1 MLSIAW
7 GRSEGTPGAGGG
19 RIERDMA
26 EVRRPSKMDARARP
40 APRLIYV
47 VTEDWY
53 FLSHRLPMARA
64 ARAAGFE
71 VHVAT
76 NVGEDGKDIEKEGFI
91 LHPVRFGRGRLSPL
105 RSLRTILALRRV
117 YRTVEPAIVHH
128 VAMQPTVLGIVASL
142 GRRFAAVY
150 GITGLGYSFIAD
162 SGKARSLRRGIRMLL
177 RFGLNRHRAIGLVQN
192 PDDRDMLAGLGVKPE
207 HIALIAGSGV
217 DADRFRPIPEPDG
230 PVTVAFVGR
239 MLDDKGVRT
248 LIAAHRMLRASDIP
262 CELLLAGSPDP
273 ANPASVPQAEIAGWG
288 REEGVTWL
296 GQVADIATVWRR
308 AHIAALPS
316 RREGLPKSLL
326 EAAACG
332 RPLIATDVP
341 GCREI
346 VIHDKTG
353 LLVPVDDA
361 QALAAAILRLVRSS
375 QQRVRLGVAARRLVD
390 ERFSA
395 DLIGKATVALYRR
408 LLNESP

>member
-1 MLSIAW
+1 
-7 GRSEGTPGAGGG
+7 
-19 RIERDMA
+19 
-26 EVRRPSKMDARARP
+26 MDFRARP

-76 NVGEDGKDIEKEGFI
+76 NAGEDADDIRDEGFI
-91 LHPVRFGRGRLSPL
+91 LHPVRFVRGRLAPL
-105 RSLRTILALRRV
+105 RTFRTILALRKL
-117 YRTVEPAIVHH
+117 YRTVDPAIVHH
-128 VAMQPTVLGIVASL
+128 VAMQPTVLGIIASFGL
-142 GRRFAAVY
+142 KFATVY
-150 GITGLGYSFIAD
+150 GITGLGYAFIAD
-162 SGKARSLRRGIRMLL
+162 SKKTRSLRRGIRMLL
-177 RFGLNRHRAIGLVQN
+177 RFGLNRRRAIGLVQN
-192 PDDRDMLAGLGVKPE
+192 PDDREMLAELGVKE
-207 HIALIAGSGV
+207 DHVTLIPGSGI

-230 PVTVAFVGR
+230 PVTVAYVGR

-248 LIAAHRMLRASDIP
+248 LMAAHRMLRGSNIQCA
-262 CELLLAGSPDP
+262 LLLAGTPDP
-273 ANPASVPQAEIAGWG
+273 ANPASIPQTEVAGWG
-288 REEGVTWL
+288 REQGVTWL

-308 AHIAALPS
+308 AHIAVLPS

-332 RPLIATDVP
+332 RPLVATDVP

-346 VIHDKTG
+346 VLHEKTG
-353 LLVPVDDA
+353 LLVPVDDP
-361 QALAAAILRLVRSS
+361 QALAAALLRLVRSS
-375 QQRVRLGVAARRLVD
+375 QQRIRFGVAARRLVD

-395 DLIGKATVALYRR
+395 DLIGKATVALYQR
-408 LLNESP
+408 LMSN